1 MDEHK
6 RIAAHYV
13 TKYISDG
20 MHIGLGTGST
30 VKYTID
36 KIGELV
42 AAGLDIM
49 AVSTSVETEH
59 RAHALGIPLR
69 ELDELRLDLT
79 IDGADQVNPALAL
92 IKGGGGALLREK
104 IVARAS
110 EKVIIVVD
118 ETKMVDIFD
127 FPLPVEVV
135 PYGWKQ
141 TQAAIRKL
149 GLNPCLR
156 KDTITDNGNYILD
169 CMYNRLDNLAELEIA
184 LNNIPG
190 AVENGLFI
198 NQASEVVVGTASGAK
213 TIRRN

>member
-1 MDEHK
+1 
-6 RIAAHYV
+6 
-13 TKYISDG
+13 
-20 MHIGLGTGST
+20 
-30 VKYTID
+30 
-36 KIGELV
+36 
-42 AAGLDIM
+42 
-49 AVSTSVETEH
+49 
-59 RAHALGIPLR
+59 
-69 ELDELRLDLT
+69 
-79 IDGADQVNPALAL
+79 
-92 IKGGGGALLREK
+92 
-104 IVARAS
+104 
-110 EKVIIVVD
+110 
-118 ETKMVDIFD
+118 MVDIFD

-169 CMYNRLDNLAELEIA
+169 CMYNRLDNLVELEIA